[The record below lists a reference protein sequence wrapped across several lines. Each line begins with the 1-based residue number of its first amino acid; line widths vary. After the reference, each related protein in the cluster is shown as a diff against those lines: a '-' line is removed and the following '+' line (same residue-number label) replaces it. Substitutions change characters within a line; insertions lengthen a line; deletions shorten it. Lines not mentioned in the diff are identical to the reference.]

1 MINPDK
7 TALII
12 GAGIAGSSLAYQ
24 LAKRNYQVTLLDEN
38 NQHEIEIF
46 QNKAAMIS
54 PHFMLNNPKYNSLMS
69 KASKYAYDLTKEFNY
84 PKEDALMEGVI
95 KLYENDMADR
105 LIERIVGIGLEK
117 ADFKY
122 LSKDLIKKKYGIEN
136 KAGILFK
143 YAGWVSPNKICSS
156 LINHKNIKFIPK
168 KKVKEIAY
176 KKNLWVTSCDDSNKY
191 AASNLILCNSF
202 ALNEISLFKDIDLKK
217 NRGQINWLPS
227 KKKHGSKEI
236 ISDSGYLIP
245 DVSGFDVFGST
256 YDRDNENK
264 NLSMTD
270 FDKNLKTYQRLS
282 GDRIEKNDMPIT
294 GWVGWSAVTPD
305 RTPYVGQLLDESK
318 MICNKPRSIQDL
330 KWHPNL
336 FINAGYGS
344 RGYTLA
350 PFISKCLA
358 SLIGGSQTS
367 IEEDLLNYLNPCR
380 NRIKKMGLRKKM
392 LSNSI

>member
-1 MINPDK
+1 MIKPEKN
-7 TALII
+7 ALII

-24 LAKRNYQVTLLDEN
+24 LAKRNYQVTLLDGN

-69 KASKYAYDLTKEFNY
+69 KASKYAYDLTNEFNY
-84 PKEDALMEGVI
+84 PREDALMEGVI
-95 KLYENDMADR
+95 KLYENDMADK
-105 LIERIVGIGLEK
+105 LIEKIVSLGLEK

-122 LSKDLIKKKYGIEN
+122 LPKNLIKKKYGIEN

-143 YAGWVSPNKICSS
+143 CGGWVSPNKICSS

-168 KKVKEIAY
+168 TKVKEITY

-202 ALNEISLFKDIDLKK
+202 ALNEISLFRDIDLKK

-227 KKKHGSKEI
+227 KKKHGRKEI
-236 ISDSGYLIP
+236 ISDGGYLIP

-256 YDRDNENK
+256 YERDNENK

-270 FDKNLKTYQRLS
+270 FDKNLKTYQKLS
-282 GDRIEKNDMPIT
+282 GVKIEKNDMPIT
-294 GWVGWSAVTPD
+294 GWVGWRAVTPD
-305 RTPYVGQLLDESK
+305 RTPYVGHVLDESK
-318 MICNKPRSIQDL
+318 EVYNKPRSIQEL

-336 FINAGYGS
+336 FINTGYGS

-358 SLIGGSQTS
+358 SLISGSQTP
-367 IEEDLLNYLNPCR
+367 IEEDILNYLNPSR
-380 NRIKKMGLRKKM
+380 NSIKKMGLRKKM
-392 LSNSI
+392 LTNSV

>member
-12 GAGIAGSSLAYQ
+12 GAGIAGSTLAYQ

-69 KASKYAYDLTKEFNY
+69 KASKYAYNLTKEFNY

-105 LIERIVGIGLEK
+105 LIERIVCIGLEK

-122 LSKDLIKKKYGIEN
+122 LSKDLIKKKYGINN

-156 LINHKNIKFIPK
+156 LINHKNIKLIPK
-168 KKVKEIAY
+168 KKAKEISY
-176 KKNLWVTSCDDSNKY
+176 KNNLWIANCDNSNKY

-245 DVSGFDVFGST
+245 DVSSFDVFGST

-270 FDKNLKTYQRLS
+270 FDKNLKTYQKFS
-282 GDRIEKNDMPIT
+282 GDKIKENDISNA
-294 GWVGWSAVTPD
+294 GWVGWRAVTPD

-318 MICNKPRSIQDL
+318 MICNIPRSIQDL

-358 SLIGGSQTS
+358 TLISGSQTP
-367 IEEDLLNYLNPCR
+367 EEEEILNYLNPSR
-380 NRIKKMGLRKKM
+380 NSIKKMGLRKK
-392 LSNSI
+392 LLESSI

>member
-7 TALII
+7 TALIL
-12 GAGIAGSSLAYQ
+12 GAGIAGSGLAYQ

-38 NQHEIEIF
+38 NQDEIEIF

-84 PKEDALMEGVI
+84 PKDDALMEGVI

-105 LIERIVGIGLEK
+105 LIEKIISLGLEK

-122 LSKDLIKKKYGIEN
+122 LSKNLIKKKYGINN
-136 KAGILFK
+136 KAGIFFK
-143 YAGWVSPNKICSS
+143 NGGWVSPNKICSS
-156 LINHKNIKFIPK
+156 LINHKNIKLIPK
-168 KKVKEIAY
+168 KKAKEITY
-176 KKNLWVTSCDDSNKY
+176 KKNLWITSCHDSSKY
-191 AASNLILCNSF
+191 AASNLILCNSIG
-202 ALNEISLFKDIDLKK
+202 LNEISLFKNIDLNK

-227 KKKHGSKEI
+227 KKKGGYKEI
-236 ISDSGYLIP
+236 ISDGGYLIP

-256 YDRDNENK
+256 YERDNKNK
-264 NLSMTD
+264 NLSLTD
-270 FDKNLKTYQRLS
+270 FEKNLKTYQKLS
-282 GDRIEKNDMPIT
+282 GDKMEENDISNA
-294 GWVGWSAVTPD
+294 GWVGWRAVTPD
-305 RTPYVGQLLDESK
+305 RTPFVGQVLDESK
-318 MICNKPRSIQDL
+318 EVYNKPLSIKDL

-358 SLIGGSQTS
+358 SLISGSQTPE
-367 IEEDLLNYLNPCR
+367 EEDILNYLNPSR
-380 NRIKKMGLRKKM
+380 NSIKKMGLRKK
-392 LSNSI
+392 LLENSI

>member
-38 NQHEIEIF
+38 NQDEIEIF

-69 KASKYAYDLTKEFNY
+69 KASKYAYDLTQEFNY

-95 KLYENDMADR
+95 KLYDNDMADR
-105 LIERIVGIGLEK
+105 LIEKIISLGLEK

-122 LSKDLIKKKYGIEN
+122 LSKNLIKKKYGINN
-136 KAGILFK
+136 KAGIFFK
-143 YAGWVSPNKICSS
+143 NGGWVSPNKICTS
-156 LINHKNIKFIPK
+156 LIKHKNIKLIPK

-176 KKNLWVTSCDDSNKY
+176 KKNLWVTSCHDSSKY

-202 ALNEISLFKDIDLKK
+202 GLNEISLFKKIDLKK

-227 KKKHGSKEI
+227 KKKGGCKKI
-236 ISDSGYLIP
+236 ISDGGYLIP

-256 YDRDNENK
+256 YERDNENK

-270 FDKNLKTYQRLS
+270 FEKNLKAYQKLS
-282 GDRIEKNDMPIT
+282 GNKMKENDISNA
-294 GWVGWSAVTPD
+294 GWVGWRAITPD
-305 RTPYVGQLLDESK
+305 RTPYAGQVLDESK
-318 MICNKPRSIQDL
+318 GFYNKPRSIKDL

-358 SLIGGSQTS
+358 SLISGSQTPE
-367 IEEDLLNYLNPCR
+367 EEDILNYLNPSR
-380 NRIKKMGLRKKM
+380 NSIKKMGLRKK
-392 LSNSI
+392 LLENSI

>member
-1 MINPDK
+1 MITPDK

-69 KASKYAYDLTKEFNY
+69 KASKYAYDLTKGFSY

-95 KLYENDMADR
+95 KLYEDDMADR
-105 LIERIVGIGLEK
+105 LIEKIISLGLEK

-122 LSKDLIKKKYGIEN
+122 LSKNLIKKKYGINN
-136 KAGILFK
+136 KAGIFFK
-143 YAGWVSPNKICSS
+143 NGGWVSPNKICSS
-156 LINHKNIKFIPK
+156 LINHKNIKLIPK
-168 KKVKEIAY
+168 KKAKEITY
-176 KKNLWVTSCDDSNKY
+176 KKNLWITSCHDSSKY
-191 AASNLILCNSF
+191 AASNLILCNSIG
-202 ALNEISLFKDIDLKK
+202 LNEISLFKNIDLKK

-227 KKKHGSKEI
+227 KKKGECKKI
-236 ISDSGYLIP
+236 ISDGGYLIP
-245 DVSGFDVFGST
+245 NVSGFDVFGST
-256 YDRDNENK
+256 YERDNENK

-270 FDKNLKTYQRLS
+270 FEKNLKTYQKLS
-282 GDRIEKNDMPIT
+282 GDKIKENDISNA
-294 GWVGWSAVTPD
+294 GWVGWRAVTPD
-305 RTPYVGQLLDESK
+305 RTPFVGQVLDESK
-318 MICNKPRSIQDL
+318 EVYNKPRSIKDL

-358 SLIGGSQTS
+358 SLISGSQTP
-367 IEEDLLNYLNPCR
+367 EEKEILNYLNPSR
-380 NRIKKMGLRKKM
+380 NSIKKMGLRKK
-392 LSNSI
+392 LLENSI

>member
-46 QNKAAMIS
+46 QKKAAMIS

-105 LIERIVGIGLEK
+105 LIERIVSIGLEK

-122 LSKDLIKKKYGIEN
+122 LPKNLIKKKYGIEN

-143 YAGWVSPNKICSS
+143 CGGWVSPNKICSS

-168 KKVKEIAY
+168 TKVKEITY

-202 ALNEISLFKDIDLKK
+202 ALNEISLFRDIDLKK
-217 NRGQINWLPS
+217 NRGQINWLPN
-227 KKKHGSKEI
+227 KKKHCSKEI
-236 ISDSGYLIP
+236 ISDGGYLIP

-256 YDRDNENK
+256 YERDNENK

-270 FDKNLKTYQRLS
+270 FDKNLKTYQKLS
-282 GDRIEKNDMPIT
+282 GVKIEKNDMPIT
-294 GWVGWSAVTPD
+294 GWVGWRAVTPD
-305 RTPYVGQLLDESK
+305 RTPYVGHVLDESK
-318 MICNKPRSIQDL
+318 EVYNKPRSIQEL

-336 FINAGYGS
+336 FINTGYGS

-358 SLIGGSQTS
+358 SLINGSQTP
-367 IEEDLLNYLNPCR
+367 EEENILNYLNPSR
-380 NRIKKMGLRKKM
+380 NSIKKMGLRKKM
-392 LSNSI
+392 LTNSV

>member
-1 MINPDK
+1 MIKPDK

-105 LIERIVGIGLEK
+105 LIERIVSIGLEK

-136 KAGILFK
+136 KAGILFR

-168 KKVKEIAY
+168 KKAKEISY
-176 KKNLWVTSCDDSNKY
+176 KNNLWIANCDDSTKY
-191 AASNLILCNSF
+191 AASTLILCNSF
-202 ALNEISLFKDIDLKK
+202 ALNEISLFKDID
-217 NRGQINWLPS
+217 
-227 KKKHGSKEI
+227 
-236 ISDSGYLIP
+236 
-245 DVSGFDVFGST
+245 
-256 YDRDNENK
+256 
-264 NLSMTD
+264 
-270 FDKNLKTYQRLS
+270 
-282 GDRIEKNDMPIT
+282 
-294 GWVGWSAVTPD
+294 
-305 RTPYVGQLLDESK
+305 
-318 MICNKPRSIQDL
+318 
-330 KWHPNL
+330 
-336 FINAGYGS
+336 
-344 RGYTLA
+344 
-350 PFISKCLA
+350 
-358 SLIGGSQTS
+358 
-367 IEEDLLNYLNPCR
+367 
-380 NRIKKMGLRKKM
+380 
-392 LSNSI
+392 

>member
-105 LIERIVGIGLEK
+105 LIERIVSIGLEK

-168 KKVKEIAY
+168 KKAKKISY
-176 KKNLWVTSCDDSNKY
+176 KNNLWIANCDDSNKY

-227 KKKHGSKEI
+227 KKKHGSTEI

-270 FDKNLKTYQRLS
+270 FDKNLKTYQKFS
-282 GDRIEKNDMPIT
+282 GDKIKENDISNA
-294 GWVGWSAVTPD
+294 GWVGWRAVTPD
-305 RTPYVGQLLDESK
+305 RTPYVGQLLRLKMASK
-318 MICNKPRSIQDL
+318 SFYKRWLWIQRL
-330 KWHPNL
+330 
-336 FINAGYGS
+336 Y
-344 RGYTLA
+344 
-350 PFISKCLA
+350 ISAIYIKVL
-358 SLIGGSQTS
+358 SLT
-367 IEEDLLNYLNPCR
+367 DR
-380 NRIKKMGLRKKM
+380 RITD
-392 LSNSI
+392 IY

>member
-105 LIERIVGIGLEK
+105 LIERIVSIGLEK

-168 KKVKEIAY
+168 KKAKEISY
-176 KKNLWVTSCDDSNKY
+176 KNNLWIANCDDSNKY

-270 FDKNLKTYQRLS
+270 FDKNLKTYQKLS
-282 GDRIEKNDMPIT
+282 GDKIKENDISYCRL
-294 GWVGWSAVTPD
+294 GWV
-305 RTPYVGQLLDESK
+305 ESSY
-318 MICNKPRSIQDL
+318 P
-330 KWHPNL
+330 
-336 FINAGYGS
+336 GS
-344 RGYTLA
+344 YTLCR
-350 PFISKCLA
+350 S
-358 SLIGGSQTS
+358 TS
-367 IEEDLLNYLNPCR
+367 
-380 NRIKKMGLRKKM
+380 
-392 LSNSI
+392 